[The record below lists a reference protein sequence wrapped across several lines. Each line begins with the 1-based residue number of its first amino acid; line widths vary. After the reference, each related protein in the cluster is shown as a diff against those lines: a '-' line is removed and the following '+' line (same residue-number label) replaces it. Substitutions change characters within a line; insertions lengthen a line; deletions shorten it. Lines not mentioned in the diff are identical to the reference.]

1 MLALTFFF
9 GFSTFSVLTSLS
21 GIVTVSEAGGVSKS
35 EICSSDVGD
44 IGVLSETGGVV
55 FFSSDRTLL
64 AIVGV
69 SYGIGFSTS
78 PFLIASIFFS

>member
-21 GIVTVSEAGGVSKS
+21 GIVTVSETGGVSKS
-35 EICSSDVGD
+35 DICSSDVAD
-44 IGVLSETGGVV
+44 IWVLSETGGIV
-55 FFSSDRTLL
+55 FFSSERTLL
-64 AIVGV
+64 SIVGV

-78 PFLIASIFFS
+78 PFFIASIFFS